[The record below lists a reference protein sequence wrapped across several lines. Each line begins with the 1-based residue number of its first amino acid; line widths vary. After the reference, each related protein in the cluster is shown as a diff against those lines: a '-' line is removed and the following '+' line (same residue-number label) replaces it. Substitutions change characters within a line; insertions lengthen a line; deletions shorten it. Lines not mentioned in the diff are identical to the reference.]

1 MITAE
6 IKKMP
11 RRDRI
16 ILMEEIWDTL
26 YHDKS
31 EIESP
36 AWHKDVLDERRKKIE
51 NGEAKFISIDDLRAG
66 VK

>member
-11 RRDRI
+11 AKEKL
-16 ILMEEIWDTL
+16 ILMEEIWDSL
-26 YHDKS
+26 RSD

-36 AWHKDVLDERRKKIE
+36 SWHNDVISERRTKIE
-51 NGEAKFISIDDLRAG
+51 RGEAKFISIDELKQSR
-66 VK
+66 

>member
-11 RRDRI
+11 ARDRI

-26 YHDKS
+26 CHGKN

-36 AWHKDVLDERRKKIE
+36 AWHEHILEQRQRKIE
-51 NGEAKFISIDDLRAG
+51 SGEAKYISIDDLKTEKR
-66 VK
+66 

>member
-11 RRDRI
+11 AKEKL

-26 YHDKS
+26 KS
-31 EIESP
+31 EEIESP
-36 AWHKDVLDERRKKIE
+36 SWHTDVVSERQRKIE
-51 NGEAKFISIDDLRAG
+51 RGEANFISINELKQSR
-66 VK
+66 

>member
-11 RRDRI
+11 AKEKL
-16 ILMEEIWDTL
+16 ILMEEIWDSL
-26 YHDKS
+26 RSD

-36 AWHKDVLDERRKKIE
+36 SWHHDVISERQRKIKS
-51 NGEAKFISIDDLRAG
+51 GEAKFISIDELKQSR
-66 VK
+66 

>member
-11 RRDRI
+11 AKEKL
-16 ILMEEIWDTL
+16 ILMEEIWDSL
-26 YHDKS
+26 RSD

-36 AWHKDVLDERRKKIE
+36 SWHNDVISERQRKIKR
-51 NGEAKFISIDDLRAG
+51 GEAKFISIDELKQSR
-66 VK
+66 

>member
-11 RRDRI
+11 VKEKL
-16 ILMEEIWDTL
+16 ILMEEIWDSL
-26 YHDKS
+26 RSD

-36 AWHKDVLDERRKKIE
+36 SWHNDIISERQRKIE
-51 NGEAKFISIDDLRAG
+51 RGEAKFISIEKLKQSR
-66 VK
+66 